1 MRDEQYVGFKVDQY
15 LFGINILTV
24 REIIRNG
31 EFTPVELA
39 PPAVRG
45 LLNLRGQIITV
56 LDPGPALG
64 LPLREITSETRCI
77 IVKTDDELAPLVADG
92 LLNESTSSEAV
103 GLVVDG
109 ISDVVQAGETDLEPA
124 PANVPGIDSR
134 GLRGVVKLDGALLM
148 VLRLDALIEES
159 VQGQAAEHRG

>member
-1 MRDEQYVGFKVDQY
+1 MRDEQYVGFKVDGH

-24 REIIRNG
+24 REIIRNVD
-31 EFTPVELA
+31 FTPVELA

-56 LDPGPALG
+56 LDPGPSLG
-64 LPLREITSETRCI
+64 LPLRQITGETRCI
-77 IVKTDDELAPLVADG
+77 IVKTDGELAQLVAEG
-92 LLNESTSSEAV
+92 LLDESTSSEAV

-109 ISDVVQAGETDLEPA
+109 ISDVVQAGENDLEPA

-134 GLRGVVKLDGALLM
+134 GLRGVVKLDAALLM
-148 VLRLDALIEES
+148 VLRLDAMIEES
-159 VQGQAAEHRG
+159 VQGQTAEHRA